1 MGSHNKETTLL
12 KATRENA
19 RRMPRGNRR
28 KRGRRRGR
36 RGGNLVI
43 CFSSLDS
50 IIPFRSKQPKMPR
63 LPLSLLLLTQL
74 SHFFIIVPLLFCH
87 SQGGSG
93 WPSNVYILL
102 LRKQGNNHVYPSAV
116 LYSYPSVF
124 IHSLPFELG
133 IIFFLRD
140 IPCYYMESLKD
151 TSDRNTNVS
160 STKTPKREE

>member
-12 KATRENA
+12 KAKRENA

-74 SHFFIIVPLLFCH
+74 SHFLSLYRFFFVIPREAVVGRRMSTFYCSGNKEIIMRTPQPCFTLTHQCSFTRSRLNLALSFFKGH
-87 SQGGSG
+87 S
-93 WPSNVYILL
+93 LL
-102 LRKQGNNHVYPSAV
+102 LYG
-116 LYSYPSVF
+116 VF
-124 IHSLPFELG
+124 
-133 IIFFLRD
+133 
-140 IPCYYMESLKD
+140 
-151 TSDRNTNVS
+151 
-160 STKTPKREE
+160 KRHFRP